1 MTFPLLEALAA
12 DGFKAV
18 RPEELGDLAAACREY
33 CENTGDGR
41 YCILADVLSAMDDW
55 WSEHNESGGVPQY
68 IVHDLEGVLG
78 SHLLPVLR
86 SDNLAEAAM
95 LATML
100 RREIEPK
107 LTGPSGWK
115 I

>member
-1 MTFPLLEALAA
+1 MTLPRLEALAA
-12 DGFKAV
+12 GGFTAV
-18 RPEELGDLAAACREY
+18 RPEELGDLAAACQER

-41 YCILADVLSAMDDW
+41 YCILADVFSAIDDW
-55 WSEHNESGGVPQY
+55 WSEHNESGGVPQD

-78 SHLLPVLR
+78 SQLLPVLR
-86 SDNLAEAAM
+86 SDNLAEAAK

-107 LTGPSGWK
+107 LIGPSGW
-115 I
+115 